1 MSKIPKDTH
10 FLDIRVL
17 SKVVKVHVLCLLQIC
32 EDVAWMKTCDSS
44 PTRAQILAA
53 ASVRRSIELG
63 SEWTTPFASSPRRLA
78 GDTSHGG
85 LSGFFCH
92 AAGTRP
98 NTRQRR
104 HATRTQ
110 LARAST
116 CRMPSYFLRCR
127 CQQEVIREPPSSHD
141 FLAVFSLSLLYRFIF
156 EDVSGLTTHVSKVRK
171 RDITDAN
178 KPWSPPSQT
187 LSLPLDRFS
196 LGSAQGIRRHPP
208 VCLARGSPAEWRKA
222 ALCRARIAKET
233 PKDQVRRNAKLLPNI
248 CYPRSKHR
256 HPRLIIVASRRPLDT
271 IYPAFARR
279 DSAKSASGTPS
290 ALQWRCTR
298 GSQRLSTTATAM
310 QVVFLFFQE

>member
-1 MSKIPKDTH
+1 MDNSFCLFSTTTGWRCFSWRPIRLLLSCSWHEAKHPSETPCYKDAACAGVYMQ
-10 FLDIRVL
+10 DAVL
-17 SKVVKVHVLCLLQIC
+17 LPPVPLS
-32 EDVAWMKTCDSS
+32 A
-44 PTRAQILAA
+44 
-53 ASVRRSIELG
+53 RS
-63 SEWTTPFASSPRRLA
+63 
-78 GDTSHGG
+78 H
-85 LSGFFCH
+85 
-92 AAGTRP
+92 
-98 NTRQRR
+98 
-104 HATRTQ
+104 
-110 LARAST
+110 
-116 CRMPSYFLRCR
+116 
-127 CQQEVIREPPSSHD
+127 QEAPSSHD
-141 FLAVFSLSLLYRFIF
+141 FLAVFSLSLLYRFILFIF
-156 EDVSGLTTHVSKVRK
+156 EDVSGLTTHVSKLRK
-171 RDITDAN
+171 RDITNAN

-222 ALCRARIAKET
+222 AFCRASIAKET
-233 PKDQVRRNAKLLPNI
+233 PKDQERRNAKLLPNI

-256 HPRLIIVASRRPLDT
+256 HPRLIIVASRRPLGT